1 MRYGGIPLVSS
12 SSQAIY
18 NGADT
23 TSFLGIGNA
32 LKLESDST
40 VFKYLYIQ

>member
-1 MRYGGIPLVSS
+1 MRYGGIPFVSS

-18 NGADT
+18 NGAET

-32 LKLESDST
+32 LKLESNSI
-40 VFKYLYIQ
+40 VSKYLYIP